1 MAFFIGTFAL
11 TSLISANAVERLVPS
26 VNANFTTNNNSGVLG
41 LSEFEMQRIG
51 VAAAVSF
58 LGGIIQVGGKQI
70 LCMLLMH
77 CICDSYDFCN
87 TFFSLLWEKLTM
99 GLARCSWLMKLMSF
113 KNLLLLCWD
122 VVIVCIHAPRV
133 LQYEV
138 KPHSSALI

>member
-26 VNANFTTNNNSGVLG
+26 VSTNFTANNNSGVSG

-58 LGGIIQVGGKQI
+58 LGGIIQVGGEHI
-70 LCMLLMH
+70 FYVLLMH

-87 TFFSLLWEKLTM
+87 KFFFTSLRKTDRGSGPM
-99 GLARCSWLMKLMSF
+99 FMKNEINVF
-113 KNLLLLCWD
+113 
-122 VVIVCIHAPRV
+122 
-133 LQYEV
+133 
-138 KPHSSALI
+138 